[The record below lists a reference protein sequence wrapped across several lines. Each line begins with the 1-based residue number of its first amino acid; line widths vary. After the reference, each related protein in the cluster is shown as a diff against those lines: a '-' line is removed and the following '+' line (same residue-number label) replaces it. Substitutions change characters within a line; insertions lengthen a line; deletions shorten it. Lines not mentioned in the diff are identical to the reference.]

1 MLVVKLVGIIEK
13 PGKWSGIYYTK
24 GFPLIKF
31 LMYLLPSLKVHFLRS
46 DQETL
51 FLTSLTQYRLLLTKI
66 YHNKLNSI
74 YSQLWLLLC
83 ILFSFF
89 PTKLS
94 TRLDKLLWFMKLL
107 QNWIFC
113 NYNTNCLPTY
123 QQFKLSFLEF
133 YLHFVNN
140 LSDFLRSFH
149 FHMVHLSRTS
159 LRISLQKVLYCLSRN
174 PCIILQFQHN
184 VGGKLNLSPIIVA

>member
-1 MLVVKLVGIIEK
+1 MH
-13 PGKWSGIYYTK
+13 
-24 GFPLIKF
+24 
-31 LMYLLPSLKVHFLRS
+31 LLPSLKVHFLRS

-51 FLTSLTQYRLLLTKI
+51 FLTSLNIGYCWQRFITTNSTQYI
-66 YHNKLNSI
+66 VSYD
-74 YSQLWLLLC
+74 YY
-83 ILFSFF
+83 FV
-89 PTKLS
+89 
-94 TRLDKLLWFMKLL
+94 LLWFMKLL

-123 QQFKLSFLEF
+123 QQFKLSILEF

-159 LRISLQKVLYCLSRN
+159 LRISLQKVFYCLSRN

>member
-1 MLVVKLVGIIEK
+1 MVWHLLHKGLSLDKVFNVSVAFTVLDK
-13 PGKWSGIYYTK
+13 P
-24 GFPLIKF
+24 
-31 LMYLLPSLKVHFLRS
+31 
-46 DQETL
+46 
-51 FLTSLTQYRLLLTKI
+51 QYRLLLTKI

-159 LRISLQKVLYCLSRN
+159 LRISLQKVFYCLSRN